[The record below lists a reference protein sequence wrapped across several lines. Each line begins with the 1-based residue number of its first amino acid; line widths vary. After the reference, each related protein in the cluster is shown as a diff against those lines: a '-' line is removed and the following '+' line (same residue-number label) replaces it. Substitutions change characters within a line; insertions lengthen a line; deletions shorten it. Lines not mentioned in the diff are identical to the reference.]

1 MKKSKLVALSA
12 VFLLAISCVQE
23 QKKQDIKYNPKTME
37 TKKDNNGNE
46 LSLME
51 NFTVWIEPMYKAIW
65 SNKMFMVIL
74 SELFPDSEYILK
86 CSENPDIGNSFVKK
100 PLLSREGS
108 NVTIMNKGVIII

>member
-46 LSLME
+46 LVYYMGMWYLLNRTNGSF
-51 NFTVWIEPMYKAIW
+51 NTGNGHYTPTSNGGFTYTKPVVSPSYSSSSK
-65 SNKMFMVIL
+65 STTVSRGGFG
-74 SELFPDSEYILK
+74 ST
-86 CSENPDIGNSFVKK
+86 GRSFSV
-100 PLLSREGS
+100 GS
-108 NVTIMNKGVIII
+108 